1 MFAHGISAFGLFYMV
16 SILEERTGTRQLDQ
30 LGGIRIVAPNYATVF
45 MIIMM
50 ASIALP
56 LTSGFVGEFLLLA
69 GIYEYNGW
77 LAGFAGLSTIL
88 GAVYMLRSYQSA
100 ILGDKTAISDKF
112 YDLVWQEKVI
122 IFPLI
127 IIIFFVGIYPKPLME
142 VIEPAVKN
150 IFTIME
156 VTKK

>member
-1 MFAHGISAFGLFYMV
+1 
-16 SILEERTGTRQLDQ
+16 
-30 LGGIRIVAPNYATVF
+30 

-100 ILGDKTAISDKF
+100 ILGDKTAVSDKF
-112 YDLVWQEKVI
+112 FDLVWQEKVI

-127 IIIFFVGIYPKPLME
+127 IIIFFVGVYPKPLME
-142 VIEPAVKN
+142 VIEPAVKK